1 MIQITLHRQ
10 LRLFDG
16 VNGFVNPGSKAVLVG
31 HSGRRSSSRMT
42 PEKFPTSV
50 NGLTHALDDWG
61 KYAPSGEPSVQ
72 EAHMRTVLNIALV
85 IAGVLISVM
94 APSGKPVAITQTQPE
109 AQNVAVIYG
118 LHVAVPKDM
127 KTFPAELVPLP

>member
-1 MIQITLHRQ
+1 
-10 LRLFDG
+10 
-16 VNGFVNPGSKAVLVG
+16 
-31 HSGRRSSSRMT
+31 MT
-42 PEKFPTSV
+42 PEKFPASV
-50 NGLTHALDDWG
+50 KPLTHVLDDWS

-94 APSGKPVAITQTQPE
+94 APAGKPVAVTQTQPE
-109 AQNVAVIYG
+109 AQNVTVIYG